1 MVGHSQFLRYKTSQ
15 IAGAALVMAINIHQS
30 PIAVS
35 KLSLPCQL
43 RNLNARSAFFDSSL
57 ETPTEGSKCPLR
69 IWNAGVRRL
78 TLKCVG
84 RDIKP
89 CYKVLIKIANEME
102 FEGQLS
108 ADSSLFPLATSEI
121 TTANKK

>member
-1 MVGHSQFLRYKTSQ
+1 
-15 IAGAALVMAINIHQS
+15 MAINIHQS
-30 PIAVS
+30 PIAVTN
-35 KLSLPCQL
+35 LGLPCQL

-57 ETPTEGSKCPLR
+57 ETTDGSRGSKCPLR

-84 RDIKP
+84 RDIRP

-102 FEGQLS
+102 FEG
-108 ADSSLFPLATSEI
+108 
-121 TTANKK
+121 